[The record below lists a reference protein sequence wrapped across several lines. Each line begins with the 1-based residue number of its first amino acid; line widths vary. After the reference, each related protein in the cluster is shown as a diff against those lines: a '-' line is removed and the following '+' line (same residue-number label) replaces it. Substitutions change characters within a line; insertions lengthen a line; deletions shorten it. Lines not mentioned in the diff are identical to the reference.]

1 MSRHV
6 WILIVCVAL
15 TACVTVQP
23 ATQQT
28 ELEVQQASDQFS
40 ATRERGD
47 ASSFAARFTEDG
59 IFMVPGLSDAA
70 GRSAVRELAQRRF
83 TSGRINDLKIHR
95 REIQV
100 IGDSAYELAW
110 YSETDRRQE
119 QSFRLQGR
127 HFILWKRGSDKVW
140 RVHRYLYNFSDATPL
155 P

>member
-1 MSRHV
+1 
-6 WILIVCVAL
+6 L

-40 ATRERGD
+40 TARERGD
-47 ASSFAARFTEDG
+47 ASSFAALFTEDG

-70 GRSAVRELAQRRF
+70 GRSGVRELAQQRF
-83 TSGRINDLKIHR
+83 ASGRINDFKIHR

-119 QSFRLQGR
+119 QPFRLQGR

-140 RVHRYLYNFSDATPL
+140 RVHRYLYNFSDAAPL